1 MSVHKHE
8 LPTSSEVINAKPGLV
23 ARRRASALFIA
34 APAIWVSSRTQAQSK
49 VEAQSQS
56 QAQAATQSPESRA
69 IQPAVRR
76 YTPAQTEGPFYPV
89 VLPKD
94 ADFDL
99 LQNGA
104 RLYRRGAPVWVQGTV
119 TDLSG
124 QPVSGAVVEIWQA
137 DQDGHYDHPSDGNRA
152 DPDFQGFGRFSVGTD
167 GQYRFRTIRPSNYPG
182 RTPHIHF
189 KVKLGAREL
198 LTTQL
203 YVDGDPGNA
212 GDTLW
217 RRLRADADR
226 GALTVPFVPGS
237 DGLIAQFPIIVR
249 A

>member
-1 MSVHKHE
+1 MSIHNPAVGVDVKAMNSKPVH
-8 LPTSSEVINAKPGLV
+8 I
-23 ARRRASALFIA
+23 ARRRASALIIA
-34 APAIWVSSRTQAQSK
+34 APAIWVSSRTQAQAQ
-49 VEAQSQS
+49 AQSDG
-56 QAQAATQSPESRA
+56 QANTPSPDSRA
-69 IQPAVRR
+69 IQPTERR
-76 YTPAQTEGPFYPV
+76 YTPAQMEGPFYPV
-89 VLPKD
+89 VMPKD

-99 LQNGA
+99 LRNGA
-104 RLYRRGAPVWVQGTV
+104 RQYRRGAPVWVQGTV

-124 QPVSGAVVEIWQA
+124 KPVSGAVVEIWQS
-137 DQDGHYDHPSDGNRA
+137 DQDGHYDHPGDGNRA
-152 DPDFQGFGRFSVGTD
+152 DPDFQGFGRFNVGSD
-167 GQYRFRTIRPSNYPG
+167 GQYRFRTIRPTRYPG

-189 KVKLGAREL
+189 KVKLGQREL

-212 GDTLW
+212 GDMLW

-237 DGLIAQFPIIVR
+237 DGLVAQFPIIVR